1 VLGRLQAQAGGGV
14 NGKYRLTT
22 RELEVVELGARG
34 LVNKEIAYELSLSDR
49 TVQSH
54 WRNIFTKLAVGSRME
69 AVMLC
74 LKNHWISIEGEEA
87 AES

>member
-1 VLGRLQAQAGGGV
+1 M
-14 NGKYRLTT
+14 
-22 RELEVVELGARG
+22 ELGARG
-34 LVNKEIAYELSLSDR
+34 LVNKEIAYKLTLSDR

-54 WRNIFTKLAVGSRME
+54 WRNIFSKLAVGSRME

-74 LKNHWISIEGEEA
+74 LKNHWIRIEGEEA